1 MKSNIYNIHFKNNFQ
16 YISSDYI
23 LNRTALFS
31 LIRRISNKMGFK
43 SQTYF
48 LSIYYLDILFSK
60 NKKIECNYKTLGL
73 ACLLLSAKYIE
84 NDPYVPN
91 LPSFIKAYNIVV
103 GYKYIISVT
112 DLFYAEVLT
121 CKMLGYK
128 LNYYTIYYPLK
139 SEFNEKPL
147 SLPALYKT
155 CFILNENFKEQEIRK
170 FAEIENVNNS
180 NNSMSFASSERSVQ
194 SVQSR
199 ISILG
204 EIIPYVKF
212 QNLYHIHSN
221 HLHSQLFHNNEN
233 TVINSMTSRYRFKFS
248 TFIYYKPNTPV
259 EPVQR
264 IKHSQTVRLIFDKI
278 KRNEKKNII

>member
-1 MKSNIYNIHFKNNFQ
+1 MDDNYLSETEISPKELIKYMKSNIYNIHFKNNYQ

-31 LIRRISNKMGFK
+31 LIRKISNKMGFK

-128 LNYYTIYYPLK
+128 LNYYTIYDFDSFFFGHGIIK
-139 SEFNEKPL
+139 M
-147 SLPALYKT
+147 
-155 CFILNENFKEQEIRK
+155 EQIRD
-170 FAEIENVNNS
+170 
-180 NNSMSFASSERSVQ
+180 
-194 SVQSR
+194 
-199 ISILG
+199 L
-204 EIIPYVKF
+204 
-212 QNLYHIHSN
+212 
-221 HLHSQLFHNNEN
+221 NNEN
-233 TVINSMTSRYRFKFS
+233 LAKNKNSYEINTFNSVVIRQILEKIYRKSRHYLELVINNSKICLKYNSLVISIYIMKKVLKRFYMRSK
-248 TFIYYKPNTPV
+248 
-259 EPVQR
+259 E
-264 IKHSQTVRLIFDKI
+264 
-278 KRNEKKNII
+278 